1 MDDTVFYG
9 IHRGIC
15 WTLVYFDPDT
25 KRYCF
30 KSYDSLD
37 TYIDLGVDK
46 LSEIRKFLITYN
58 RPKND
63 LKKEYPTDGFGG
75 PVEWDKVGTKEEQT
89 ASDVKKSM
97 IVEKQGTDSVLVRE
111 GYYLEDK
118 VLYRIRTT

>member
-25 KRYCF
+25 NKYCF

-58 RPKND
+58 RPKAD
-63 LKKEYPTDGFGG
+63 LQKEYPTDGFGG
-75 PVEWDKVGTKEEQT
+75 AVDWDKV
-89 ASDVKKSM
+89 
-97 IVEKQGTDSVLVRE
+97 
-111 GYYLEDK
+111 
-118 VLYRIRTT
+118 

>member
-15 WTLVYFDPDT
+15 WTIAYFDPDT
-25 KRYCF
+25 KKYGF
-30 KSYDSLD
+30 KSYDPLD

-58 RPKND
+58 RPKSE
-63 LKKEYPTDGFGG
+63 LEALYPVDGFGEKIDWG
-75 PVEWDKVGTKEEQT
+75 KVGATDEQT

-97 IVEKQGTDSVLVRE
+97 IVEKQ
-111 GYYLEDK
+111 
-118 VLYRIRTT
+118 